1 MRPRIFSLMLTAF
14 TLVIVLGIG
23 GTATIFSLA
32 LVVVDNLQQ
41 QFTGPDSDVAREADR
56 LGAYYAAQGNWQGAQ
71 PRFQFANG
79 VNAALVDENGVVIG
93 GMLPGIEPMV
103 GPRRGLHAV
112 VRRMPIYADGVE
124 VGQLL
129 ITSWTDGG
137 RPTAL
142 FDETRIISGM
152 AAAGAGLLTILLGIA
167 AVFSR
172 QISRPLLQ
180 VGQAAEGLARGDRAA
195 RAAPVRIRELSG
207 LAESFNRMAEA
218 LQAADEQRRQMTA
231 DIAHELRTPLT
242 VVKGRLEGIQDGIY
256 QADNEQLDGLLQEVA
271 LLERLIDDLRLLALA
286 DAGQLRLEL
295 SETAPAD
302 LLCEAA
308 RSFTPLVLERGVTLQ
323 VEQQSGLPLLR
334 IDTQR
339 MMQVIG
345 NLLANALRHTP
356 AGGSVTLRALQH
368 NGLIRLQVADTG
380 SGIAPADLPHVF
392 ERFYRSDRART
403 RSSGGAGLGL
413 AIARRLVEAHGGTI
427 SVASQPGH
435 GTEFTIDLPSNAAPA
450 RHS

>member
-14 TLVIVLGIG
+14 ALVIVLGIG
-23 GTATIFSLA
+23 GTAAIFSLA
-32 LVVVDNLQQ
+32 LVVVDNIQQ
-41 QFTGPDSDVAREADR
+41 QFIGPNSAVAREAER
-56 LGAYYAAQGNWQGAQ
+56 LGAYYAAQGSWQGAQ
-71 PRFQFANG
+71 PRFQFENG

-93 GMLPGIEPMV
+93 GMLPGIEPMA
-103 GPRRGLHAV
+103 GPRRGMRAV
-112 VRRMPIYADGVE
+112 VRHLPIYADGVE

-152 AAAGAGLLTILLGIA
+152 AAAGGGLLVILLGA
-167 AVFSR
+167 ATVFSR
-172 QISRPLLQ
+172 QISRPLRQ
-180 VGQAAEGLARGDRAA
+180 MGQAAEGLARGERAA
-195 RAAPVRIRELSG
+195 RAAPVKIRELSG
-207 LAESFNRMAEA
+207 LAESFNRMADA
-218 LQAADEQRRQMTA
+218 LQAADEQRRQLTA

-242 VVKGRLEGIQDGIY
+242 VVKGRLEGMQDGIY
-256 QADNEQLDGLLQEVA
+256 PADTEQLDGLLQEVA

-286 DAGQLRLEL
+286 DAGQLRFEL
-295 SETAPAD
+295 SDAEPAG
-302 LLCEAA
+302 LLREAV
-308 RSFTPLVLERGVTLQ
+308 RSFTPLAVQRGVMLQ
-323 VEQQSGLPLLR
+323 IDDAAELPPVL

-356 AGGSVTLRALQH
+356 SGGRVTLRAFRH
-368 NGLIRLQVADTG
+368 AGLIRLQVADTG

-427 SVASQPGH
+427 SVDSRPGE
-435 GTEFTIDLPSNAAPA
+435 GSAFSIDLPPVTVTAA
-450 RHS
+450 RS